1 MEAIP
6 TMKTLNSRT
15 SLALSFATFAAL
27 SVAPALARASTWEID
42 GAHSS
47 AQFSVRHL
55 MVSNV
60 RGEFGSVKGTV
71 NLDDKDVTK
80 SSVDATIDVSSIT
93 TRNTDRDNH
102 LKSPDFFDVAKFPT
116 MTFKSTAI
124 QKQADGKLN
133 VTGNLSLHGTTKP
146 VTLSVALAPE
156 VKDPWGKTRRGA
168 EATGKINRKDFG
180 LSWNKALETG
190 GVAVGEEVSITIDL
204 EITQKGAAQ
213 PAK

>member
-1 MEAIP
+1 
-6 TMKTLNSRT
+6 MKTQNSRASLVASL
-15 SLALSFATFAAL
+15 SLALSAFA
-27 SVAPALARASTWEID
+27 VPALAHASTWEID

-80 SSVDATIDVSSIT
+80 STVDATIDVSSIT

-102 LKSPDFFDVAKFPT
+102 LKSPDFFDVAKYPT
-116 MTFKSTAI
+116 MTFKSTGI

-133 VTGNLSLHGTTKP
+133 VTGNLSLHGVSKP

-168 EATGKINRKDFG
+168 EITGKINRKEFG

-190 GVAVGEEVSITIDL
+190 GVAVGEEVAITIDL

>member
-1 MEAIP
+1 
-6 TMKTLNSRT
+6 MKTQNSRASLVASL
-15 SLALSFATFAAL
+15 SLALSTFA
-27 SVAPALARASTWEID
+27 VPALAHASTWEID

-80 SSVDATIDVSSIT
+80 SSVDATIDVASIT

-102 LKSPDFFDVAKFPT
+102 LKSPDFFDVAKYPT
-116 MTFKSTAI
+116 MTFKSTGI
-124 QKQADGKLN
+124 EKQADGKLK
-133 VTGNLSLHGTTKP
+133 VIGNLSLHGVSKP
-146 VTLSVALAPE
+146 VALSVALAPE

-168 EATGKINRKDFG
+168 EITGKINRKEFG

-190 GVAVGEEVSITIDL
+190 GVAVGEEVAITIDL